1 MARSQMQRQCAGD
14 SRLPYTAFSHDK
26 SQLGHRVIVSGE
38 PFRRRFTQMSADWEQ
53 MLGYVNS
60 WPMQA
65 ENLKDDLR
73 TKTAAQQ

>member
-1 MARSQMQRQCAGD
+1 MARGQVQRKRTGD
-14 SRLPYTAFSHDK
+14 SRLPYTALSHYK
-26 SQLGHRVIVSGE
+26 SQLSHRVIVSGE
-38 PFRRRFTQMSADWEQ
+38 PFRRRFTQISADWEQ

>member
-1 MARSQMQRQCAGD
+1 
-14 SRLPYTAFSHDK
+14 
-26 SQLGHRVIVSGE
+26 
-38 PFRRRFTQMSADWEQ
+38 MSADWEQ

-73 TKTAAQQ
+73 TKTADQQ